1 MEEPGM
7 PHESAEDLFHFNVGG
22 WHFSVP
28 RSKLAQFPD
37 SLLWKEASAL
47 TSLESQRLFIDRDG
61 STFRH
66 VHYYLYTSKL
76 SFSSCAELNLLYEQ
90 ALGLQLM
97 PLLQTLDNLKEG
109 KHHLRVRPADIP
121 VAERASL
128 NYWRTWK
135 CISKPSEFPIKSPA
149 FTGLHDKAPLG
160 LMDTPLL
167 DTEEEVHYCFLPLD
181 LVAKYPSLVTEDN
194 LLWLAETVAL
204 IECECSEFRFI
215 VNFLRSQKILLP
227 DNFSNIDVLEAEVEI
242 LEIPELTEA
251 VRLYRM
257 NMDEEWTAEITV
269 YSPQQIVK
277 VYVGSHWYATTL
289 QTLLKYPELLSNPQR
304 VYWITYG
311 QTLLIHGDGQMFRH
325 ILNFLR
331 LGKLFLP
338 SEFKEWPLFCQEVE
352 EYRIPS
358 LSEALAQCEAYKS
371 WIQEK
376 ESENEEAFPIRRLRV
391 VTEGPESLV
400 EFSRD
405 AKETTACMPMD
416 FQDCNDR
423 TSWNKAKGILTRS
436 SQMEEPE
443 QYSQTIQV
451 SLCRGAKRAGNP
463 STYSHCPGLC
473 ANPKYWGAH
482 PESPPKKKCS
492 TVNLTQ
498 KPETKDPPVTP
509 MQKLISL
516 VREWDMVN
524 CKQWEFQPM
533 PVPRSSFM
541 EEATLQLPSGS
552 EAASQPSTSAS
563 WKSHSTG
570 SEKDP
575 ALQAGAG
582 AGAKDKGPE
591 PTFKP
596 YFPVKKAVTLKDWGK
611 QKPREKE
618 SPGPEQPLPEA
629 NEVDS
634 AGIILKVTHP
644 PVVGSDGSC
653 MFFEDSII
661 YTTQMDN
668 LKHTLP
674 TASPQPREVTFLSF
688 SLSWEEMFYAQK
700 CHRFLTDII
709 LDSIRQKDPKAMTA
723 KVVSL
728 ANQLWTLH
736 ISPKQFVVDLLAIT
750 SFKDDRHTQ
759 ERLYSWVELTLP
771 FARKY
776 GRCVDLLI
784 QRGLSRSVSY
794 SVLGKYL
801 QES

>member
-352 EYRIPS
+352 EYHIPS

-371 WIQEK
+371 WTQEK
-376 ESENEEAFPIRRLRV
+376 ESENEEAFLIRRLRV
-391 VTEGPESLV
+391 VTEGPGSLV

-524 CKQWEFQPM
+524 CKQWEFHPM
-533 PVPRSSFM
+533 PVPQSSFM

-668 LKHTLP
+668 LKHTPP

-750 SFKDDRHTQ
+750 GFKDDRHTQ

-801 QES
+801 QDS